1 MSGSERGEMLTMAI
15 TVQAQTLCHLTRDP
29 TCRQQHRRA
38 IEPNR
43 FQWRPLYA
51 LWECI
56 AGREQL
62 LAEGLG
68 ILLEKIR
75 CPTQIYTDH
84 LAVVMRMPS
93 NRRDQRQ
100 IVPGVAE
107 HSGDMH
113 QGSQLFEIQQSGDG
127 PLGALPIQ
135 GVKQLTI
142 RALK

>member
-1 MSGSERGEMLTMAI
+1 MLTMAI
-15 TVQAQTLCHLTRDP
+15 TVQAQTLCRLTRDP
-29 TCRQQHRRA
+29 TRGQQYRRA

-51 LWECI
+51 LWKCI

-75 CPTQIYTDH
+75 CPTQIHTDH
-84 LAVVMRMPS
+84 LAVVTRMPS
-93 NRRDQRQ
+93 DRRDQRQ
-100 IVPGVAE
+100 IVSGIAK

-113 QGSQLFEIQQSGDG
+113 QGSQLFEIQQRGDG

-135 GVKQLTI
+135 RVEQFTI